1 MITEPT
7 CTEREAAA
15 ADADGGRKGAR
26 FKPLLTEKK
35 NGKKGVGQRVS

>member
-26 FKPLLTEKK
+26 FKPRLTEKK
-35 NGKKGVGQRVS
+35 KWKERSGTKG